1 MERGRAL
8 CVNMLECVW
17 SRRGNKCPDSAAT
30 RSQSIFCHGGKQHL
44 DRRSIQ
50 AVARLL
56 PRRTGACRGVPNQGT
71 GEWCWTNPRT
81 AGMMHA
87 KALQVGLSTMRVIDA
102 IVFLVLIQRL
112 MLAALRPEKD
122 GGWARARGRA
132 TADRFVLIP
141 GR

>member
-1 MERGRAL
+1 MHFALTCLSASGRG
-8 CVNMLECVW
+8 E
-17 SRRGNKCPDSAAT
+17 AT
-30 RSQSIFCHGGKQHL
+30 SVLAVQQHDRNPFFVMVAQHL